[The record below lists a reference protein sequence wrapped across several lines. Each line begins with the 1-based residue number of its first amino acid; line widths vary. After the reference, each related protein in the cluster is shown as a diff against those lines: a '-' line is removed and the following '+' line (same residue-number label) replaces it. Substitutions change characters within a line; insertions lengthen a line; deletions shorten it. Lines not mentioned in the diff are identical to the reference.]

1 MRRREPD
8 WQGGETRAK
17 DGDNTAEEGRKA
29 TADKAAQRRP
39 KNKGRHRASVKESQG
54 NRSPTTLTTMKK
66 ITAIIVS
73 AMLAI
78 AALACSGGEATSRPT
93 ATETPATTSATATE
107 TTMTASA
114 TATPTPATPDTTKT
128 PNPTATETK
137 ATPDPTATLD
147 PTIAPTPTAEP
158 APSADPAKALE
169 CMKEFQNLMFGHE
182 PDELRTK
189 LDTEGV
195 QTISRKMAASSEACQ
210 QAGWDPVFATEL
222 AEPCTKGD
230 IIGSHD
236 GNIRILRSYFYTQEG
251 KRIHTKPTLV
261 LISRDETTGGPSIA
275 FLIHF
280 EKLPFSN
287 DSGCWYN
294 DFRNTYFYIRASSG
308 NVLHEFPNF
317 EFADTP
323 EIREALGLETS

>member
-8 WQGGETRAK
+8 RQSRETRSKA
-17 DGDNTAEEGRKA
+17 GNNTVEEGGKA
-29 TADKAAQRRP
+29 TAGKAAQRRP
-39 KNKGRHRASVKESQG
+39 KDNGRNRASVKESPG
-54 NRSPTTLTTMKK
+54 NRSPTNLTTMKK

-73 AMLAI
+73 ALLAI

-107 TTMTASA
+107 TTMTTSA

-128 PNPTATETK
+128 PNPTTTETK
-137 ATPDPTATLD
+137 ATPDPTATLA
-147 PTIAPTPTAEP
+147 PTIAPTPTAKP
-158 APSADPAKALE
+158 APGADPAKALE
-169 CMKEFQNLMFGHE
+169 CMKEFQNLMFDHD

-195 QTISRKMAASSEACQ
+195 KTISRKMVASSEACQ

-230 IIGSHD
+230 IIGSH
-236 GNIRILRSYFYTQEG
+236 GEKHRRLHASFYSREGRGYKTNPTQVRIF
-251 KRIHTKPTLV
+251 
-261 LISRDETTGGPSIA
+261 RDETAGGPSII

-280 EKLPFSN
+280 EKLPFSE
-287 DSGCWYN
+287 DSGCWHN
-294 DFRNTYFYIRASSG
+294 NSQITHFYVRTSDG
-308 NVLHEFPNF
+308 DVLHEFPNF

-323 EIREALGLETS
+323 EIREALGLKTP